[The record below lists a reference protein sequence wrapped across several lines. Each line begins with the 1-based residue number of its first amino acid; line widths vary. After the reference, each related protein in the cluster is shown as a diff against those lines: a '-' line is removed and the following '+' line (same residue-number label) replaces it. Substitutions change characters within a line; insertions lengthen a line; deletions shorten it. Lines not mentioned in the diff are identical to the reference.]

1 MNATSK
7 HVRLALAAAAGGTL
21 LFGCQNQR
29 FDETPRAMAQSQE
42 LTAGSGDEGAQLSED
57 QIVGVLASAN
67 ESQITLGHMTADN
80 LLTPDL
86 RRYAGDM
93 IMSHSQ
99 AQVRLSQLSE
109 EQAMSVDDSPVAQE
123 FSDSEG
129 SAEQTLARE
138 PIGRDYDMKY
148 AAAEAQHHQQV
159 IALIDNQ
166 LMQDAR
172 SERTITELQKTR
184 AEASTH
190 AGRINEIA
198 AQLSPLPPPVP
209 RREY

>member
-21 LFGCQNQR
+21 LFGCQNQG
-29 FDETPRAMAQSQE
+29 DTSHVMAQSQE
-42 LTAGSGDEGAQLSED
+42 LTAGSGDEGAQLSEG
-57 QIVGVLASAN
+57 QIIGVLASAN
-67 ESQITLGHMTADN
+67 EAQITLGHMSADK

-99 AQVRLSQLSE
+99 AQVRLSQLTE
-109 EQAMSVDDSPVAQE
+109 EQGMAVDDSPVAQE
-123 FSDSEG
+123 FSDSED

-138 PIGRDYDMKY
+138 PIGRDYDLKY

-159 IALIDNQ
+159 LALIDNQ

-172 SERTITELQKTR
+172 SERTISELQQTR
-184 AEASTH
+184 AEAATN
-190 AGRINEIA
+190 AGRINELA
-198 AQLSPLPPPVP
+198 AQLSPPTPPVP